1 MKRLT
6 AILAVGVLIAAFG
19 SGMALAQSSGN
30 FDAAYSA
37 PACVIGTSNGSFTGS
52 PGECLPTANGTSC
65 KLLDTTVK
73 TSSGSGVTLLITPSA
88 VTGLYTDTK
97 VSNTVTTSTAEVG
110 IQVCVTVAGG
120 SVLPNTTVP
129 SDTSCVMYD
138 ERFQQVSKNFL
149 AGVAAVAACSSTAG
163 ATNNTCFLDFISS
176 TLSAHSFNFVAQVPG
191 DSLPHHVTAEWSIV
205 DVQNSTGSVGACV
218 GPSDVTVTQAKI
230 FNNSGSTLQ
239 F

>member
-19 SGMALAQSSGN
+19 SGMAVAQSSGN

-65 KLLDTTVK
+65 TLLDTTVK

-97 VSNTVTTSTAEVG
+97 VSNTVTTSTAQVG
-110 IQVCVTVAGG
+110 VQVCVTVAGG

-129 SDTSCVMYD
+129 SDTSCVIYD
-138 ERFQQVSKNFL
+138 ERFQQVNQNFL
-149 AGVAAVAACSSTAG
+149 AAVAGLAACPTIGNLTGCS
-163 ATNNTCFLDFISS
+163 LDVVLS

-191 DSLPHHVTAEWSIV
+191 DSQPHHVTAEWSIV

-218 GPSDVTVTQAKI
+218 GPSDVTVTQTKI
-230 FNNSGSTLQ
+230 FNNSGSTLT